1 MNGFLL
7 SDEDEPRL
15 ENVLLNGAR
24 IYIEGVPSYVNEF
37 VWGGGIPQ
45 AKLSKTKP
53 NQILFHICEQ
63 SPVS

>member
-37 VWGGGIPQ
+37 VRGGTHPSGKVVQ
-45 AKLSKTKP
+45 DQTKP
-53 NQILFHICEQ
+53 NF
-63 SPVS
+63 VSNL